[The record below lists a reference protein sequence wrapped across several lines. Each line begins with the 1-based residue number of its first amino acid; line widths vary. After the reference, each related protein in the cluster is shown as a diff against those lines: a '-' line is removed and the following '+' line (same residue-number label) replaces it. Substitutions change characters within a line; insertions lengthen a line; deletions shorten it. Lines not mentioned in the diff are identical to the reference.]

1 MDIRA
6 LKVQAD
12 MQQICRKC
20 KYGRGGGEIAVDVLV
35 GLVQLCVERY
45 SDVRMKHIALRTN
58 IYVQIESTS
67 SVSRTNLH

>member
-1 MDIRA
+1 MDIKA

-12 MQQICRKC
+12 MQQICSKC
-20 KYGRGGGEIAVDVLV
+20 RYGRGGGEIAVDVLV

-45 SDVRMKHIALRTN
+45 SDVRMKHGALHTN
-58 IYVQIESTS
+58 IHVQMESTS